1 MTVGVFAGASRRK
14 ELIVCRPLTGPRRLI
29 DTRLPVRVMETCRRL
44 SRASASLSPSPRA
57 QNRMDDSLL
66 SLPLTKILLDGSAV
80 IVRAGASALESIS
93 SSERVSEYGASSL
106 LATKIPGRAHLTRN
120 PVQTVG
126 FDLLPLK

>member
-29 DTRLPVRVMETCRRL
+29 DTRLAVRVMETCRRL

-80 IVRAGASALESIS
+80 IVRAGASALERIS
-93 SSERVSEYGASSL
+93 SSERVSEYGASLL
-106 LATKIPGRAHLTRN
+106 LATKIAPDSF
-120 PVQTVG
+120 PVARI
-126 FDLLPLK
+126 